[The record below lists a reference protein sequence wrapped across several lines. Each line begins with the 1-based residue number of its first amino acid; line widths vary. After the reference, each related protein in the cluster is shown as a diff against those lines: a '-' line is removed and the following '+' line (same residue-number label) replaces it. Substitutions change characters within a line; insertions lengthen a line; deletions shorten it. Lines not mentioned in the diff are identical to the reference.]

1 MTADVAIRVENL
13 SKTYRIFDKPQNRL
27 KQLLSGGRG
36 RFYREH
42 HALNPI
48 SFNVY
53 KGETIGIVG
62 RNGSGKSTLLQMVC
76 GTLSPSTGTV
86 DIQGRV
92 SALLELGSGF
102 NPEFTGKENVF
113 LNAMIL
119 GLTENEVKERYD
131 AIIKFSG
138 LEDTAIAQP
147 VKNYSSGMVVRLAF
161 AVAVHTDPDILIV
174 DEAMSVG
181 DEAFQLKCF
190 HKIKAIQQQGATIL
204 FVSHDTNSIVRICN
218 RAIMLEHGDFIAE
231 GNPKHITTQYHRFI
245 FAPVEAQPQIIA
257 DIKNGVAATVT
268 AHTPSLSQSSEEL
281 IQSLVPEGTT
291 IYESSGA
298 TIKNPHIENT
308 TGQIVNLLNQRQT
321 YRYVYEVHFSEDTR
335 NVGFGM
341 MLRTSKGVDLGG
353 GYTGNPGKPLVE
365 FIKAGSVVRVS
376 FSFDTLLEPGTYY
389 LNCGCI
395 GDNSIVSGGFLHRI
409 TDAVAFKVVS
419 KANTYQTGLIDFQ
432 IKPDL
437 EFIT

>member
-218 RAIMLEHGDFIAE
+218 R
-231 GNPKHITTQYHRFI
+231 
-245 FAPVEAQPQIIA
+245 V
-257 DIKNGVAATVT
+257 
-268 AHTPSLSQSSEEL
+268 
-281 IQSLVPEGTT
+281 
-291 IYESSGA
+291 
-298 TIKNPHIENT
+298 
-308 TGQIVNLLNQRQT
+308 
-321 YRYVYEVHFSEDTR
+321 
-335 NVGFGM
+335 
-341 MLRTSKGVDLGG
+341 
-353 GYTGNPGKPLVE
+353 
-365 FIKAGSVVRVS
+365 
-376 FSFDTLLEPGTYY
+376 
-389 LNCGCI
+389 
-395 GDNSIVSGGFLHRI
+395 
-409 TDAVAFKVVS
+409 
-419 KANTYQTGLIDFQ
+419 
-432 IKPDL
+432 
-437 EFIT
+437 